1 MSYIILL
8 LVMSA
13 VTYRVSRFI
22 VLDTLIDE
30 ARNWVLSWLEM
41 RPNPL
46 TVKLIDLLG
55 CPYCITIWVSAAT
68 VAATAAVG
76 YDLPVPIWTW
86 LAVAT
91 GSLILWGLIDQ
102 EEKPPRKP

>member
-1 MSYIILL
+1 MSYLVLL

-30 ARNWVLSWLEM
+30 PRNWVLSWLEM
-41 RPNPL
+41 RPNIV
-46 TVKLIDLLG
+46 TAKLIDLLG

-68 VAATAAVG
+68 VATTVAVG
-76 YDLPVPIWTW
+76 YDLPVPVWTW

-91 GSLILWGLIDQ
+91 GSLVLWNVVDS
-102 EEKPPRKP
+102 EEKPPIR